1 VISSQVGLR
10 KPGPAAAGQPGN
22 AYHHTNLVSD
32 LPGLPQLTDPDL
44 VNPWGMAA
52 GPTTPA
58 WVADNGTDR
67 ATIYPGFVGGSP
79 ITKAGLMVNIPGG
92 APTGQVFNPTAG
104 FVVRSGDASGSARF
118 IFDSEAGLV
127 TGWNPGVPPP
137 STQAQV
143 GAGVPDAS
151 TRAWPSPTVAA
162 RRSCTPRTSTNARID
177 VFDQGFDLVHLA
189 GSFTDPAIPPG
200 FAPFNVQEVGGLLY
214 VAYARQDAEAE
225 AEDEV
230 AGPALGFV
238 DVYSTSGQLLRHLI
252 EHGQLNAPWGLVL
265 APAGFGRFAGALL
278 VGNFGNGRINAYN
291 PTTGEFLGR
300 LRHEDGSPI
309 EIEGLWALRFGNESP
324 ATRPPCCSPP
334 ASTTRPTACSAPSK
348 RQADRPLAAS
358 PPGPVPAVVP
368 AAPDPTEAAVR
379 PGPAQPSGCYPL
391 R

>member
-1 VISSQVGLR
+1 VVAGLVALA
-10 KPGPAAAGQPGN
+10 PAGPAAAGQPGN
-22 AYHHTNLVSD
+22 AYHQTNLVSD
-32 LPGLPQLTDPDL
+32 LPGLAQLTDPDL
-44 VNPWGMAA
+44 VNPWGLAA

-58 WVADNGTDR
+58 WVADNGTDK
-67 ATIYPGFVGGSP
+67 ATIYPGFVNGSP
-79 ITKAGLMVNIPGG
+79 ITKAPLVVSIPGG

-104 FVVRSGDASGSARF
+104 FVVRSGDASGPARF

-137 STQAQV
+137 PTSTQAQV
-143 GAGVPDAS
+143 GAGVPDAIYKGLAIADS
-151 TRAWPSPTVAA
+151 GGATFLYAA
-162 RRSCTPRTSTNARID
+162 DFHHARID
-177 VFDQGFDLVHLA
+177 VFDQGFNLVHLA

-200 FAPFNVQEVGGLLY
+200 YAPFNVQELGGLLY
-214 VAYARQDAEAE
+214 VAYAKQDAE

-309 EIEGLWALRFGNESP
+309 EIDGLWALRFGNGVTGDP
-324 ATRPPCCSPP
+324 
-334 ASTTRPTACSAPSK
+334 TTLLFTAGIDDEAHGLFGAI
-348 RQADRPLAAS
+348 QAAS
-358 PPGPVPAVVP
+358 
-368 AAPDPTEAAVR
+368 
-379 PGPAQPSGCYPL
+379 
-391 R
+391 

>member
-1 VISSQVGLR
+1 MPDPAGPPSRRIPRWLGGVRGALVLAVVAGLVAL
-10 KPGPAAAGQPGN
+10 GPAAGAAGQPGN
-22 AYHHTNLVSD
+22 AYHQTNLVSD
-32 LPGLPQLTDPDL
+32 LPGLAQLTDPDL

-67 ATIYPGFVGGSP
+67 ATIYPGFVNGSP
-79 ITKAGLMVNIPGG
+79 ITKAGLVVSIPGG

-104 FVVRSGDASGSARF
+104 FVVRSGDASGPARF

-137 STQAQV
+137 APSTQAQV
-143 GAGVPDAS
+143 GASVGGAIYKGLAIATTPAG
-151 TRAWPSPTVAA
+151 TFLYAA
-162 RRSCTPRTSTNARID
+162 DFHHGRID
-177 VFDQGFDLVHLA
+177 VFDQGLDRVQLS

-200 FAPFNVQEVGGLLY
+200 FAPFNVQELGGRLY
-214 VAYARQDAEAE
+214 VAYAKQDAD

-265 APAGFGRFAGALL
+265 APAAGFGRFSGALL

-291 PTTGEFLGR
+291 PSTGEFLGR

-309 EIEGLWALRFGNESP
+309 EIEGLWALRFGNGVTGDP
-324 ATRPPCCSPP
+324 
-334 ASTTRPTACSAPSK
+334 STLLFTAGIDDEAHGLFGAI
-348 RQADRPLAAS
+348 QAA
-358 PPGPVPAVVP
+358 G
-368 AAPDPTEAAVR
+368 
-379 PGPAQPSGCYPL
+379 
-391 R
+391 